1 MSEQIIK
8 TTPALKIPVRALYFP
23 RQGFV
28 LAACPARQAAVLARM
43 KSMQGPTG
51 QRKSLPPGEGYPQKN
66 RGIRKGEAF
75 ASPSDCQR
83 TPAFSA
89 RKLGFCCNL
98 DGNEQISVRKWSH
111 PNSIGP
117 AFSDSWQQI

>member
-1 MSEQIIK
+1 MKKNTGIPRAAVAGLALCAVLLTGCTKSPSGTE
-8 TTPALKIPVRALYFP
+8 TTPTASSSTSQSDGNLS
-23 RQGFV
+23 FV
-28 LAACPARQAAVLARM
+28 AAD
-43 KSMQGPTG
+43 KSNWDKEVAIGD
-51 QRKSLPPGEGYPQKN
+51 
-66 RGIRKGEAF
+66 
-75 ASPSDCQR
+75 SDCQR